1 MCKLTFSKKEAIYF
15 ILKNSKE
22 NYISSTTKLNKILA
36 RLNLHLMPINI
47 EFHLNK
53 YGSYNPELGE
63 IESNNLWSI
72 NSYTTSSGYSGKSI
86 KLTKEDLDID
96 NKISKKMERSFT
108 PEQIIE
114 IKKEIYS
121 MSSKSAKDLSDEEHK
136 KLLVDIENREK
147 LIFRANS
154 NECDYLDLYKKVK
167 TKQIKNFDEVKLKGL
182 IEYCFELSKF
192 LKAKIDKLPEDEYD
206 YDENMN
212 TYYYLKI
219 LEEAKPFIEKQID
232 SINDNKQINLLCEFL
247 IRRDSGYPFS
257 IHNENY
263 KDLKVN
269 S

>member
-1 MCKLTFSKKEAIYF
+1 MFSKKEAIYF
-15 ILKNSKE
+15 ILKNAKD
-22 NYISSTTKLNKILA
+22 NYISSITKLNKILA

-63 IESNNLWSI
+63 IESNNLWSVSDY
-72 NSYTTSSGYSGKSI
+72 NTSNGYSGKSI
-86 KLTKEDLDID
+86 KLVSEDSNID
-96 NKISKKMERSFT
+96 NKISKKMQRNFT
-108 PEQIIE
+108 PKQL
-114 IKKEIYS
+114 IKIKMEIYS

-154 NECDYLDLYKKVK
+154 NECDYLDLYEEIKARQV
-167 TKQIKNFDEVKLKGL
+167 KNFDEVKLKGL

-192 LKAKIDKLPEDEYD
+192 LKSKIDKLPEDEYD

-219 LEEAKPFIEKQID
+219 LEDVKPFIEKQID
-232 SINDNKQINLLCEFL
+232 NITDNKKINLLCEFL
-247 IRRDSGYPFS
+247 IRMDSRYTFS
-257 IHNENY
+257 IHNANY
-263 KDLKVN
+263 KDLKV
-269 S
+269 SS